1 MDIHQEKK
9 IENAKDTQLLKKM
22 LLFAKPYWKTIVISI
37 LLAALIVVSTLV
49 QPLLIQTAID
59 DRING
64 IEKPMVRYANDDK
77 EQAKVWLEQN
87 EADLEAGV
95 DFDGMTYHRFK
106 EGNPE
111 KIETEIVSPLEPVQI
126 ITTEENERYLV
137 EGWLPPLEGN
147 DKVVIAEQQ
156 GETNALIAGQSFPA
170 VSLSD
175 DAVQTFRSGDYKG
188 FVIIAVL
195 FFIVVAGGALLN
207 YTQMNM
213 LQNTGQKVIFDIRE
227 KMFRHLSTMHT
238 GYFDRNPVGRLV
250 TRVSH
255 DVEALNQLYSQV
267 IVNLVKEVTML
278 VGIIGIMLFMSV
290 KLTLISFTVIPLL
303 MIITIYYRTIV
314 REAHRYTRT
323 VLSRL
328 NSFLAEN
335 LSGMRIIQIF
345 NREQKQLESFDEM
358 NNEYYRAGMRA
369 TTINSIFNPTIG
381 FLGNV
386 ALAVLI
392 WYGGGSVIQGVV
404 SFGVLYAFTQ
414 YIQQFY
420 KPLMGL
426 ADRYNQ
432 IQTAMASAERI
443 FELLEEKPEIVNRP
457 DAQRLPAKIRGAIAF
472 DNVSFAYNEG
482 EWVLKNISFDVKPG
496 ETVAFVGATGAGKS
510 SIINLITRFYDV
522 QKGAI
527 RVEGRDVK
535 DLKVEDLRRHVAM
548 IQQDAFIFTGTVY
561 DNIRMNR
568 TDISDEEVRQMAKSF
583 QMDSFIESLPLK
595 YETPLGEQGVKLSS
609 GQQQLLSFLRAAVFK
624 PDILILDEATANID
638 TETEQIV
645 QQALEKISKGR
656 TTLIVAHRLSTI
668 QHADKIVVLHKG
680 EIQEIGNHYQ
690 LLQKKG
696 YYYRLYE
703 VQNKDRV
710 RIARSNA

>member
-1 MDIHQEKK
+1 VDYHQEKK
-9 IENAKDTQLLKKM
+9 LKDAKDTQLLRKM
-22 LLFAKPYWKTIVISI
+22 LLFAKPYWKPIVISI
-37 LLAALIVVSTLV
+37 LLGALISVTALI
-49 QPLLIQTAID
+49 QPLLVQTAID

-64 IEKPMVRYANDDK
+64 LHKPMVRISEQESEPSEAWFAVHERKLTNGTSYAGATYYRLKNDNLTKFSDQLGSVA
-77 EQAKVWLEQN
+77 EPIQI
-87 EADLEAGV
+87 
-95 DFDGMTYHRFK
+95 MTIDR
-106 EGNPE
+106 
-111 KIETEIVSPLEPVQI
+111 
-126 ITTEENERYLV
+126 ERYMV
-137 EGWLPPLEGN
+137 EGWLPEGVSASKDVDIVPHN
-147 DKVVIAEQQ
+147 DGYHAVFNGESYSAVHLTNEDVQLFRASDYTGFVVIACV
-156 GETNALIAGQSFPA
+156 F
-170 VSLSD
+170 
-175 DAVQTFRSGDYKG
+175 
-188 FVIIAVL
+188 FV
-195 FFIVVAGGALLN
+195 VVAGGALLN

-213 LQNTGQKVIFDIRE
+213 LQNTGQRVIFDIRE
-227 KMFRHLSTMHT
+227 KMFQHLSRMHT

-267 IVNLVKEVTML
+267 IVNLVKEITL
-278 VGIIGIMLFMSV
+278 IIGIIGTMFYLSV
-290 KLTLISFTVIPLL
+290 KLTLISLTVIPLL
-303 MIITIYYRTIV
+303 VFITIYYRTIV

-345 NREQKQLESFDEM
+345 NREQKQLDSFDEM

-392 WYGGGSVIQGVV
+392 WYGGGSVIQGMVTI
-404 SFGVLYAFTQ
+404 GVLFAFTQ

-443 FELLEEKPEIVNRP
+443 FELLEETPEIVNKA
-457 DAQRLPAKIRGAIAF
+457 DARKLPVKIQGAIEF
-472 DNVSFAYNEG
+472 DDVSFAYNEG
-482 EWVLKNISFDVKPG
+482 EWVLKNIAFQVKPG
-496 ETVAFVGATGAGKS
+496 ETIAFVGATGAGKS
-510 SIINLITRFYDV
+510 SIINLLTRFYDV
-522 QKGAI
+522 QKGAVRI
-527 RVEGRDVK
+527 EGHDVRDLQL
-535 DLKVEDLRRHVAM
+535 DDLRKHVAM
-548 IQQDAFIFTGTVY
+548 IQQDAFVFTGSVY

-568 TDISDEEVRQMAKSF
+568 TDLTDEEVRQVAQNF
-583 QMDSFIESLPLK
+583 QMDAFIESLPDG
-595 YETPLGEQGVKLSS
+595 YDTPLGEQGVNLSS
-609 GQQQLLSFLRAAVFK
+609 GQQQLLSFLRAAVFQ

-638 TETEQIV
+638 TETELIV
-645 QQALEKISKGR
+645 QRALEKISAGR

-668 QHADKIVVLHKG
+668 QHADKIIVLHKG
-680 EIQEIGNHYQ
+680 EIQEIGNHDQ
-690 LLQKKG
+690 LLQEKG

-703 VQNKDRV
+703 VQNKDRETM
-710 RIARSNA
+710 RSHA